1 MNRVRKLSMEVL
13 EKYEDS
19 FGENFE
25 DNKRALMKIST
36 ITSKELKNKIAGF
49 ITKTKKRATRERL
62 KREADQRA
70 REEEAAAE
78 EAEALGQA
86 GDSAEGAE
94 DAQDAEAAPDAGSAK
109 QETATVEA
117 THTWSGKAW
126 EAQEAPAEAKEKT
139 WVSEEVNAVAAAES
153 QPAEASKPEAAD
165 VKVEEAQNT
174 EAAAGAE
181 AVEPQPVEASKPEAA
196 DVKVEEAQDTEAAPD
211 AEVVEPQPVEAVEP
225 EAAEKVADVKVEEA
239 EASAGSDAEPASD
252 DAKP

>member
-36 ITSKELKNKIAGF
+36 IPSKELKNKIAGF

-86 GDSAEGAE
+86 GDSAG
-94 DAQDAEAAPDAGSAK
+94 DAGDAEAAPDA
-109 QETATVEA
+109 
-117 THTWSGKAW
+117 
-126 EAQEAPAEAKEKT
+126 
-139 WVSEEVNAVAAAES
+139 
-153 QPAEASKPEAAD
+153 KPE
-165 VKVEEAQNT
+165 T
-174 EAAAGAE
+174 AE
-181 AVEPQPVEASKPEAA
+181 AVA
-196 DVKVEEAQDTEAAPD
+196 DIKAG
-211 AEVVEPQPVEAVEP
+211 
-225 EAAEKVADVKVEEA
+225 EA
-239 EASAGSDAEPASD
+239 EASAGADAEPASD
-252 DAKP
+252 DTKP